1 MSSQDPAGTAR
12 ETPPTFDGIA
22 LRTKLNW
29 SVAEAAFMVGLGER
43 SVWRL
48 LSDPRSGFPKARRIG
63 RRTLLS
69 AAEVMAFVERTA
81 KR

>member
-1 MSSQDPAGTAR
+1 MTSHDAAGTAR
-12 ETPPTFDGIA
+12 ESSTTFDGIA
-22 LRTKLNW
+22 LRAKLNW
-29 SVAEAAFMVGLGER
+29 SVAEVAFMVGLGER

-48 LSDPRSGFPKARRIG
+48 LADPRSGFPKARRIG

-81 KR
+81 KP

>member
-1 MSSQDPAGTAR
+1 MNSQGSAATASTPAAR
-12 ETPPTFDGIA
+12 FDA
-22 LRTKLNW
+22 CSLRAKIHW

-48 LSDPRSGFPKARRIG
+48 LADPRSGFPKARRIG

-69 AAEVMAFVERTA
+69 AAEVMAFAERTA